1 MENTLIL
8 LDTSILIDY
17 FRKSDKQNSNLVMLF
32 DKGYNFSISAIT
44 HYEIYSGATEQQL
57 TFWTD
62 LLKRTTVLPFD
73 ETVSKIAVNLNSVL
87 KLKRNQIGM
96 ADLFIAATAISNN
109 ISLSTLNKKH
119 FLRIDELSLVE

>member
-1 MENTLIL
+1 
-8 LDTSILIDY
+8 
-17 FRKSDKQNSNLVMLF
+17 MLF

-73 ETVSKIAVNLNSVL
+73 EAVSKIAVTLNSVL
-87 KLKRNQIGM
+87 KRKRNQIGM
-96 ADLFIAATAISNN
+96 ADLFIAATAISNDL
-109 ISLSTLNKKH
+109 SLSTLNKKH